1 MKIVVRILVVLVVV
15 AFLAGGIAYLDGSTL
30 PVNHSVSVTGVVQ
43 APPDK
48 VFAIIADVANGASWR
63 PALKSVTMLPPQ
75 DGPGGKEDHWTEDLG
90 HGQKMTFLAIHTA
103 PPIRRDVLLDDPNA
117 SYGGTWIYEL
127 TPGPTPGATTL
138 HITEA
143 GFIHPPI
150 YRFMMAH
157 IFGPTHNLDEYM
169 KNIQA
174 AAAKS

>member
-1 MKIVVRILVVLVVV
+1 MRIAVRILVFLVLLV
-15 AFLAGGIAYLDGSTL
+15 AFAGGIAYLDGSSL
-30 PVNHSVSVTGVVQ
+30 PVNLSVSVTGVVQ

-48 VFAIIADVANGASWR
+48 VFSIITDVANGASWR
-63 PALKSVTMLPPQ
+63 PALKSVTMLTPE
-75 DGPGGKEDHWTEDLG
+75 DGPDGKQDHWTEGLG

-103 PPIRRDVLLDDPNA
+103 RPLRRDVLLDDPNA
-117 SYGGTWIYEL
+117 SYGGTWIYDL
-127 TPGPTPGATTL
+127 SPGPSPGTTTL

-169 KNIQA
+169 KDIQA
-174 AAAKS
+174 AATKS